1 MALAGR
7 TGRGIAVVA
16 SGERRAEDADSPLG
30 TALPDAGPFAA
41 WRPLRLF
48 SDVFS
53 LITTLRHSDRAPI
66 VPRGAS
72 FLGNKTTPKRA
83 MRRTSQIRHGE
94 RTEHAHFPLI
104 EDGRDARCAG
114 ERPDVRSALSS
125 CAAPFTKGRR
135 LRKENAA
142 SILRPADRSGVLA
155 VSRDWR
161 KKGRTPI
168 RRVFDQFSCGG
179 AYEKNGELHQYRHPR
194 GYPTRYLHCKG
205 IEKLV
210 CCRWNV
216 PEIAISGVCKIPDGR
231 LAVSPSNARKRGTPC
246 QGAPLER

>member
-53 LITTLRHSDRAPI
+53 LITTLRHSDHAPI

-104 EDGRDARCAG
+104 EDGRGARCAG

-179 AYEKNGELHQYRHPR
+179 GAKNRMLSH
-194 GYPTRYLHCKG
+194 
-205 IEKLV
+205 
-210 CCRWNV
+210 
-216 PEIAISGVCKIPDGR
+216 GR
-231 LAVSPSNARKRGTPC
+231 LSRGNAPPLVNYWLRSPELNGRTRCACARFRRR
-246 QGAPLER
+246 AR

>member
-104 EDGRDARCAG
+104 EDGRGARCAG

-125 CAAPFTKGRR
+125 CAAPFTKDRR

-142 SILRPADRSGVLA
+142 SILRPAGS
-155 VSRDWR
+155 
-161 KKGRTPI
+161 K
-168 RRVFDQFSCGG
+168 RR
-179 AYEKNGELHQYRHPR
+179 A
-194 GYPTRYLHCKG
+194 
-205 IEKLV
+205 
-210 CCRWNV
+210 CRWR
-216 PEIAISGVCKIPDGR
+216 R
-231 LAVSPSNARKRGTPC
+231 LARKRSNTHTKGVRPILLWWRREESNVEPRAFE
-246 QGAPLER
+246 QGKRTSIG

>member
-16 SGERRAEDADSPLG
+16 SGERRAEDADPPLEAASPN
-30 TALPDAGPFAA
+30 AGLFAA
-41 WRPLRLF
+41 YRSPRLL

-104 EDGRDARCAG
+104 EDGRGARCAG

-125 CAAPFTKGRR
+125 CAAPFTKDRR

-142 SILRPADRSGVLA
+142 SILRPAGS
-155 VSRDWR
+155 
-161 KKGRTPI
+161 K
-168 RRVFDQFSCGG
+168 RR
-179 AYEKNGELHQYRHPR
+179 A
-194 GYPTRYLHCKG
+194 
-205 IEKLV
+205 
-210 CCRWNV
+210 CRWQ
-216 PEIAISGVCKIPDGR
+216 R
-231 LAVSPSNARKRGTPC
+231 LARKRSNTHTKGVRPILLWWRREESNVEPRAFE
-246 QGAPLER
+246 QGKRTSIG

>member
-83 MRRTSQIRHGE
+83 IRRTSQIRHGK

-142 SILRPADRSGVLA
+142 SILRPAGSKRRTFRWRSLAQKKVEHPYEGCSPNSTLVEARRIELRSILDR
-155 VSRDWR
+155 
-161 KKGRTPI
+161 P
-168 RRVFDQFSCGG
+168 
-179 AYEKNGELHQYRHPR
+179 
-194 GYPTRYLHCKG
+194 
-205 IEKLV
+205 
-210 CCRWNV
+210 
-216 PEIAISGVCKIPDGR
+216 
-231 LAVSPSNARKRGTPC
+231 
-246 QGAPLER
+246 

>member
-83 MRRTSQIRHGE
+83 MRRTSQIRHGK

-104 EDGRDARCAG
+104 EDGRGARCAG

-142 SILRPADRSGVLA
+142 SILRPAGSKRRAFRWRSLA
-155 VSRDWR
+155 Q
-161 KKGRTPI
+161 KKVEHPYEGCSPNSTLVGGAENRTPVHTRSSMRLYKLS
-168 RRVFDQFSCGG
+168 RRSAFGG
-179 AYEKNGELHQYRHPR
+179 A
-194 GYPTRYLHCKG
+194 
-205 IEKLV
+205 
-210 CCRWNV
+210 
-216 PEIAISGVCKIPDGR
+216 R
-231 LAVSPSNARKRGTPC
+231 LAD
-246 QGAPLER
+246 ERCAS

>member
-16 SGERRAEDADSPLG
+16 SGERRAEDADPPLEAASPN
-30 TALPDAGPFAA
+30 AGLFAA
-41 WRPLRLF
+41 YRSPRLL

-83 MRRTSQIRHGE
+83 IRRTSQIRHGK

-155 VSRDWR
+155 VGRDWH

-179 AYEKNGELHQYRHPR
+179 GAENRTPVH
-194 GYPTRYLHCKG
+194 TRSSMRLY
-205 IEKLV
+205 KLS
-210 CCRWNV
+210 RRS
-216 PEIAISGVCKIPDGR
+216 AFGGAR
-231 LAVSPSNARKRGTPC
+231 LAD
-246 QGAPLER
+246 ERCAS